1 VSPINA
7 PATAQRRV
15 LRARILEQE
24 VDTMKAGS
32 RVLAAASSLTLALLI
47 TGVAFAQKAG
57 GILKISHF
65 DSPASMSLL
74 EESTAAALRPVMG
87 VFNNLVLYDQHVAQ
101 NSMRSIVPELAT
113 SWSSNEEG
121 TELTFPLRQGVKW
134 HDGKPFSAQD
144 VKCTWDLLSGK
155 ASEKLRINPRK
166 SWYSNVEEVTTN
178 GNYEV
183 TFRLKRPQP
192 ALLALLASGWAPIY
206 PCHVSPRDM
215 RSRPIGTGP
224 FKFVE
229 FKPNEVIRVTRNPD
243 YWKEGRPYLD
253 GIEWAIIK
261 DVSTRNLAFIAGKV
275 DLYSPHNITIPIVKA
290 IKSQAPQAICEVAP
304 TNVNR
309 TLIINRDKAP
319 FDNADLRR
327 AMSLTLDR
335 KAFIDIITEGQGDI
349 GGTMLPGPEGVWSMP
364 PELLKTL
371 PGYDPDV
378 GKNRAEARKILEKLG
393 YGPDKRL
400 AVTVSTRNVSGYR
413 DAAVILIDQ
422 LKEIYID
429 GQLETVDTTQ
439 WYPKIMRKDFTVGL
453 NVSESAVDDPDQQFY
468 ENYVC
473 TAERNYTGYCSPEV
487 DQLVDRQSAESD
499 KEKRKRLVWEIERRL
514 AQDGARPVI
523 FYPRQA
529 TCWHPHVKGM
539 TMMVNSIYN
548 GFRYEDLWLD

>member
-1 VSPINA
+1 
-7 PATAQRRV
+7 
-15 LRARILEQE
+15 
-24 VDTMKAGS
+24 MKRGL
-32 RVLAAASSLTLALLI
+32 RVLAAAGALSLAL
-47 TGVAFAQKAG
+47 TAADAAFAQKTG
-57 GILKISHF
+57 GILKVGHF
-65 DSPASMSLL
+65 DSPASMSMH
-74 EESTAAALRPVMG
+74 EESTAAVNRPMMG
-87 VFNNLVLYDQHVAQ
+87 VFNNLVMYKQDVPQ
-101 NSMRSIVPELAT
+101 NSMRSIVSDLAT

-121 TELTFPLRQGVKW
+121 TELTFPLRHGVKW
-134 HDGKPFSAQD
+134 HDGKPFTAQD

-155 ASEKLRINPRK
+155 TSEKLRINPRK
-166 SWYSNVEEVTTN
+166 SWYSNVEEVTTK
-178 GNYEV
+178 GDYEA

-206 PCHVSPRDM
+206 PCHVSPRDV

-229 FKPNEVIRVTRNPD
+229 FKPNEVIRVIRNPD

-253 GIEWAIIK
+253 GIEWPIIR

-275 DLYSPHNITIPIVKA
+275 DLYSPHNITIPIVKD

-309 TLIINRDKAP
+309 TLIINRDKPP
-319 FDNADLRR
+319 FDNSDLRR

-349 GGTMLPGPEGVWSMP
+349 GGTMLPQPEGVWRMP
-364 PELLKTL
+364 PELLRTL

-378 GKNRAEARKILEKLG
+378 TKNRAEARSIMQKLG

-400 AVTVSTRNVSGYR
+400 AVTVSTRNVPGYR

-429 GQLETVDTTQ
+429 GQLETIDTTQ
-439 WYPKIMRKDFTVGL
+439 WYPRITRKDFAVGL

-473 TAERNYTGYCSPEV
+473 TAERNYTGYCSPDVDKLV
-487 DQLVDRQSAESD
+487 DQQSAESD
-499 KEKRKRLVWEIERRL
+499 KEKRKQLVWEIEKRL
-514 AQDGARPVI
+514 AEDGARPVI

-529 TCWHPHVKGM
+529 TCQHPQVKGM

-548 GFRYEDLWLD
+548 GFRFEDLWLDN